1 MSDPRTTFDGAE
13 NSVTVGTAADAGFPA
28 GVTTAGTDRDGD
40 PMAQDAPPRWDR
52 RMQQRL
58 ARGEAAALGELYDRF
73 ASLVHS
79 LAHRVL
85 ADEEAAD
92 RVTREVFG
100 YIWEN
105 PDAYDP
111 KQSSLRSWVATLTHR
126 QAVHR
131 LRQSESA
138 SARDGGADALPPAE
152 MERKIRE
159 ASTAARADY
168 IVTSMPAPLRDAL
181 ELAYF
186 QRRDYR
192 QTAADLGVTAD
203 EARRRLRLGLQLLS
217 TAHHHQA
224 VPTASSQ
231 APQTFRTSP
240 GTASAPGS
248 APPPASPGPDHGRS
262 L

>member
-1 MSDPRTTFDGAE
+1 
-13 NSVTVGTAADAGFPA
+13 
-28 GVTTAGTDRDGD
+28 
-40 PMAQDAPPRWDR
+40 MAKETPPRWDR

-73 ASLVHS
+73 ASLVHM

-85 ADEEAAD
+85 DDDEAAD
-92 RVTREVFG
+92 QVTREVFG

-111 KQSSLRSWVATLTHR
+111 KQGSMRSWVAKLTNS

-138 SARDGGADALPPAE
+138 GGDGGSGGSPEELEQKVRRAAV
-152 MERKIRE
+152 
-159 ASTAARADY
+159 AARADY
-168 IVTSMPAPLRDAL
+168 IVTSMPAPLRAAL
-181 ELAYF
+181 ELAYHG
-186 QRRDYR
+186 RRDYR
-192 QTAADLGVTAD
+192 QTAEDLGVSED

-217 TAHHHQA
+217 TAHTR
-224 VPTASSQ
+224 PLE
-231 APQTFRTSP
+231 
-240 GTASAPGS
+240 GS
-248 APPPASPGPDHGRS
+248 APPGCGRS

>member
-1 MSDPRTTFDGAE
+1 
-13 NSVTVGTAADAGFPA
+13 
-28 GVTTAGTDRDGD
+28 
-40 PMAQDAPPRWDR
+40 MAKDTPPRWDR

-85 ADEEAAD
+85 DDDGAAD
-92 RVTREVFG
+92 QVTREVFG

-111 KQSSLRSWVATLTHR
+111 KQGNMRSWVAKLTQR
-126 QAVHR
+126 QAVYR
-131 LRQSESA
+131 LRQTEATAYAETGEGSTEELEQKVRRA
-138 SARDGGADALPPAE
+138 SV
-152 MERKIRE
+152 
-159 ASTAARADY
+159 AARADY
-168 IVTSMPAPLRDAL
+168 IVTSMPAPLRAAL

-192 QTAADLGVTAD
+192 QTAADLGVTED

-217 TAHHHQA
+217 TANTR
-224 VPTASSQ
+224 PLEGSS
-231 APQTFRTSP
+231 PP
-240 GTASAPGS
+240 GY
-248 APPPASPGPDHGRS
+248 GRS

>member
-1 MSDPRTTFDGAE
+1 MG
-13 NSVTVGTAADAGFPA
+13 N
-28 GVTTAGTDRDGD
+28 
-40 PMAQDAPPRWDR
+40 DAPPRWDR

-85 ADEEAAD
+85 DDEPAAD

-111 KQSSLRSWVATLTHR
+111 KRGSLRSWVATLTHR

-131 LRQSESA
+131 LRQYEA
-138 SARDGGADALPPAE
+138 DSARACGDEAPEPDAV
-152 MERKIRE
+152 ERKIRD

-168 IVTSMPAPLRDAL
+168 IVTSMPAPLRAAL

-186 QRRDYR
+186 QRRNYR
-192 QTAADLGVTAD
+192 QTAADLGVTED

-217 TAHHHQA
+217 TAHNHRPQQPA
-224 VPTASSQ
+224 RLTGPPPP
-231 APQTFRTSP
+231 APP
-240 GTASAPGS
+240 ASAPDHPIGQ
-248 APPPASPGPDHGRS
+248 PGQPGRPGRTNASPPGRGYGRP

>member
-1 MSDPRTTFDGAE
+1 
-13 NSVTVGTAADAGFPA
+13 
-28 GVTTAGTDRDGD
+28 
-40 PMAQDAPPRWDR
+40 MAKDTPPRWDR

-79 LAHRVL
+79 QAHRVL
-85 ADEEAAD
+85 EDDAAAD

-100 YIWEN
+100 YVWEN

-111 KQSSLRSWVATLTHR
+111 KQGSMRSWMARLTHR

-131 LRQSESA
+131 LREQERAAHEESGEGTAEELEQKVRRA
-138 SARDGGADALPPAE
+138 SV
-152 MERKIRE
+152 
-159 ASTAARADY
+159 AARAEY
-168 IVTSMPAPLRDAL
+168 IVTSMPAPLRAAL

-192 QTAADLGVTAD
+192 QTAADLGVTED

-217 TAHHHQA
+217 TANTR
-224 VPTASSQ
+224 PLEGSS
-231 APQTFRTSP
+231 PP
-240 GTASAPGS
+240 GF
-248 APPPASPGPDHGRS
+248 GRG

>member
-1 MSDPRTTFDGAE
+1 
-13 NSVTVGTAADAGFPA
+13 
-28 GVTTAGTDRDGD
+28 
-40 PMAQDAPPRWDR
+40 MAKDAPPRWDR

-85 ADEEAAD
+85 DDDAAAD
-92 RVTREVFG
+92 QITREVFG
-100 YIWEN
+100 YVWEN

-111 KQSSLRSWVATLTHR
+111 KQGSMRSWVAKLTHR

-131 LRQSESA
+131 LRQTEA
-138 SARDGGADALPPAE
+138 AALRDGGGDGTSEELE
-152 MERKIRE
+152 QKVRR
-159 ASTAARADY
+159 ASAAARADY
-168 IVTSMPAPLRDAL
+168 IVTSMPAPLRAAL

-192 QTAADLGVTAD
+192 QTAADLGVTED

-217 TAHHHQA
+217 TANPRYQDGHGL
-224 VPTASSQ
+224 SS
-231 APQTFRTSP
+231 PP
-240 GTASAPGS
+240 GYGQ
-248 APPPASPGPDHGRS
+248 HR
-262 L
+262 